1 MTLEQRKLSL
11 INWIT
16 NLEDESVITQIEGFR
31 KTSIKSLP
39 KEIVELLD
47 IAINEPDED
56 CIEHTSVED
65 ILNSEE

>member
-16 NLEDESVITQIEGFR
+16 NLHDEAVITQIERFR
-31 KTSIKSLP
+31 KTSIHSLP
-39 KEIVELLD
+39 KEIGELLNM
-47 IAINEPDED
+47 AINEPYED

-65 ILNSEE
+65 ILDREE